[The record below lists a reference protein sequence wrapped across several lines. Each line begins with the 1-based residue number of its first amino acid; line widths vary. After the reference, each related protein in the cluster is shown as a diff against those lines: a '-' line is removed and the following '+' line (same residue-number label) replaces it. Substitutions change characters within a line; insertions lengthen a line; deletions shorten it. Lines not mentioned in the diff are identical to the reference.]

1 MNDSAET
8 AASNDYAVV
17 DAAAATEIDAVV
29 EKDFSAVLDIL
40 LVQVLHT

>member
-1 MNDSAET
+1 MPET
-8 AASNDYAVV
+8 AASNDYAVI
-17 DAAAATEIDAVV
+17 DAAAAEIDAVV